1 VEREIIAV
9 AAEIFRWLLFQGEG
23 DEKKVLWEIISSS
36 SEGYVKTNSF
46 LKTVAI
52 KKGRICM
59 KHIKRSV
66 SLVILCTIV
75 LVFCGVFAAQAQMV
89 LKLSEI
95 HAKGYPT
102 ELADEEFARLVEL
115 YTKGQIK
122 VDVFPG
128 GQISG
133 DEKVVIEQVKI
144 GAIAIAR
151 VSSGALGSFNAQLN
165 VFALPFI
172 FESKAHMWS
181 FLNGAAGQKM
191 LADLAPSGFV
201 GLCWYD
207 GGARSFYAN
216 YPLNTIN
223 DLKGK
228 KFRVMPNAILVKMV
242 EAMGASAVPMG
253 AGQVFSAIQ
262 TGVIDGAE
270 NNAPS
275 LISFNHYQVA
285 KYYMLDEHLRLPEVL
300 FMSKMVW
307 DKLSKDQQAAIR
319 KAAVETVDFQRKKWD
334 AYEVEALN
342 KIKAEGQIIVEV
354 KDKTPFKNAVKQLLA
369 EESPNFAETLK
380 AIDAA
385 RPKK

>member
-1 VEREIIAV
+1 V
-9 AAEIFRWLLFQGEG
+9 
-23 DEKKVLWEIISSS
+23 
-36 SEGYVKTNSF
+36 T
-46 LKTVAI
+46 T
-52 KKGRICM
+52 
-59 KHIKRSV
+59 KR
-66 SLVILCTIV
+66 
-75 LVFCGVFAAQAQMV
+75 LVFLAVVLMGAVVFSGGLFAADAQIV

-95 HAKGYPT
+95 HPQGYPT
-102 ELADEEFARLVEL
+102 ELADEEFARLVNV
-115 YTKGQIK
+115 YTNGQIK
-122 VDVFPG
+122 IDVFPG

-144 GAIAIAR
+144 GAIPIAR

-165 VFALPFI
+165 VFALPFL
-172 FESKAHMWS
+172 FDSKDHMWA
-181 FLNGAAGQKM
+181 FLNSAPGQKM

-216 YPLNTIN
+216 YPLNRIE

-228 KFRVMPNAILVKMV
+228 KFRVLPNPLLVKMV
-242 EAMGASAVPMG
+242 EAMGASAVPMA

-300 FMSKMVW
+300 FMNKGAW
-307 DKLSKDQQAAIR
+307 DRLSAADKAAFR
-319 KAAVETVDFQRKKWD
+319 KAAAETVAFQRQKWD
-334 AYEVEALN
+334 AYVIEATN
-342 KIKAEGQIIVEV
+342 KIKAEGEIIVPV
-354 KDKTPFKNAVKQLLA
+354 PDKSSFKNAVKQLVA
-369 EESPNFAETLK
+369 DESPKFAETIK

>member
-1 VEREIIAV
+1 
-9 AAEIFRWLLFQGEG
+9 
-23 DEKKVLWEIISSS
+23 
-36 SEGYVKTNSF
+36 
-46 LKTVAI
+46 
-52 KKGRICM
+52 M
-59 KHIKRSV
+59 KHVKRSV
-66 SLVILCTIV
+66 LVIIGMIAIT
-75 LVFCGVFAAQAQMV
+75 FCFGFVAVGFAAPDQMV

-102 ELADEEFARLVEL
+102 ELADEEFARLVEI

-144 GAIAIAR
+144 GAVAIAR

-165 VFALPFI
+165 VFALPFL
-172 FESKAHMWS
+172 FDSKAHMWS

-216 YPLNTIN
+216 YPLNTIS

-300 FMSKMVW
+300 FMSKIVW
-307 DKLSKDQQAAIR
+307 DKLSRDQQAALR

-334 AYEVEALN
+334 AYEIEAMN
-342 KIKAEGQIIVEV
+342 KIKAEGQIVVEV

-369 EESPNFAETLK
+369 DESPKFAETLK

-385 RPKK
+385 RPKR

>member
-1 VEREIIAV
+1 MK
-9 AAEIFRWLLFQGEG
+9 Q
-23 DEKKVLWEIISSS
+23 
-36 SEGYVKTNSF
+36 
-46 LKTVAI
+46 LK
-52 KKGRICM
+52 
-59 KHIKRSV
+59 HSV
-66 SLVILCTIV
+66 SFVFLCAIILLLCV
-75 LVFCGVFAAQAQMV
+75 AVAAQAQMV

-102 ELADEEFARLVEL
+102 ELADEEFARLVNL

-172 FESKAHMWS
+172 FDSKAHMWA

-216 YPLNTIN
+216 YPLNTIA

-270 NNAPS
+270 NNPPS

-300 FMSKMVW
+300 FMSKIVW
-307 DKLSKDQQAAIR
+307 EKLSKDQQAALR

-334 AYEVEALN
+334 AYEIEALN
-342 KIKAEGQIIVEV
+342 KIKAEGQIVVEV
-354 KDKTPFKNAVKQLLA
+354 KDPTPFKNAVKQLLA
-369 EESPNFAETLK
+369 DESPKFAETLK
-380 AIDAA
+380 AINAA

>member
-1 VEREIIAV
+1 MKN
-9 AAEIFRWLLFQGEG
+9 FRCSVPL
-23 DEKKVLWEIISSS
+23 V
-36 SEGYVKTNSF
+36 T
-46 LKTVAI
+46 
-52 KKGRICM
+52 ICA
-59 KHIKRSV
+59 
-66 SLVILCTIV
+66 IV
-75 LVFCGVFAAQAQMV
+75 LVFCFGFAAQAEMV

-95 HAKGYPT
+95 HGKGYPT
-102 ELADEEFARLVEL
+102 ELADEEFARLVNL
-115 YTKGQIK
+115 YTKGEIK

-133 DEKVVIEQVKI
+133 DERVVIEQVKI

-151 VSSGALGSFNAQLN
+151 VSSGALGSFNPQLN
-165 VFALPFI
+165 VFALPYLFDSN
-172 FESKAHMWS
+172 EHMWA

-216 YPLNTIN
+216 YPLNSIA

-228 KFRVMPNAILVKMV
+228 KFRVQANQLMIKMV
-242 EAMGASAVPMG
+242 EAMGASAVAIA

-300 FMSKMVW
+300 FMSKIVW

-319 KAAVETVDFQRKKWD
+319 KAAAESVDFQRKKWD
-334 AYEVEALN
+334 AYEIEALN
-342 KIKAEGQIIVEV
+342 KIKAEGEIVVEV
-354 KDKTPFKNAVKQLLA
+354 KDKTPFKNAVKQLVA
-369 EESPNFAETLK
+369 EESPKYAETLK
-380 AIDAA
+380 AIEAA

>member
-1 VEREIIAV
+1 MNLKRILITLLVLAV
-9 AAEIFRWLLFQGEG
+9 ALSG
-23 DEKKVLWEIISSS
+23 
-36 SEGYVKTNSF
+36 
-46 LKTVAI
+46 TVAQ
-52 KKGRICM
+52 
-59 KHIKRSV
+59 
-66 SLVILCTIV
+66 T
-75 LVFCGVFAAQAQMV
+75 V
-89 LKLSEI
+89 LKLAEI
-95 HAKGYPT
+95 HPQGYPT
-102 ELADEEFARLVEL
+102 ELADEEFARLVNL
-115 YTKGQIK
+115 YTNGKFKLDIY
-122 VDVFPG
+122 PG

-144 GAIAIAR
+144 GAIQIAR

-165 VFALPFI
+165 VFSLPYLFD
-172 FESKAHMWS
+172 SADHMWN
-181 FLNGAAGQKM
+181 FLLSPAGDKM

-216 YPLNTIN
+216 YPLNTIA
-223 DLKGK
+223 DLKGH
-228 KFRVMPNAILVKMV
+228 KFRVMPNNLLVKMV

-253 AGQVFSAIQ
+253 AGQVFSAVQ

-300 FMSKMVW
+300 FMNKASW
-307 DKLSKDQQAAIR
+307 DKLSAADQAAFR
-319 KAAVETVDFQRKKWD
+319 KAAKETIAFQRAKWD
-334 AYEVEALN
+334 AYVIEATK
-342 KIKAEGQIIVEV
+342 KIVAEGEIIVQV
-354 KDKTPFKNAVKQLLA
+354 PDKTPFKNAVKQLVA
-369 EESPNFAETLK
+369 TESPAFADTIK

>member
-1 VEREIIAV
+1 MKN
-9 AAEIFRWLLFQGEG
+9 FRCSVPL
-23 DEKKVLWEIISSS
+23 V
-36 SEGYVKTNSF
+36 T
-46 LKTVAI
+46 
-52 KKGRICM
+52 ICA
-59 KHIKRSV
+59 
-66 SLVILCTIV
+66 IV
-75 LVFCGVFAAQAQMV
+75 LVFCFGFAAQAEMV

-95 HAKGYPT
+95 HGKGYPT
-102 ELADEEFARLVEL
+102 ELADEEFARLVNL
-115 YTKGQIK
+115 YTKGEIK

-133 DEKVVIEQVKI
+133 DERVVIEQVKI

-151 VSSGALGSFNAQLN
+151 VSSGALGSFNPQLN
-165 VFALPFI
+165 VFALPYLFD
-172 FESKAHMWS
+172 SNDHMWA

-216 YPLNTIN
+216 YPLNSIA

-228 KFRVMPNAILVKMV
+228 KFRVQANQLMIKMV
-242 EAMGASAVPMG
+242 EAMGASAVAIA

-300 FMSKMVW
+300 FMSKIVW

-334 AYEVEALN
+334 AYEIEALN
-342 KIKAEGQIIVEV
+342 KIKAEGEIVVEI
-354 KDKTPFKNAVKQLLA
+354 KDKTPFKNAVKQLVA
-369 EESPNFAETLK
+369 EESPKYAETLK
-380 AIDAA
+380 AIEVA

>member
-1 VEREIIAV
+1 MKNFKCSVPLITICAIV
-9 AAEIFRWLLFQGEG
+9 LLFC
-23 DEKKVLWEIISSS
+23 
-36 SEGYVKTNSF
+36 F
-46 LKTVAI
+46 
-52 KKGRICM
+52 
-59 KHIKRSV
+59 
-66 SLVILCTIV
+66 
-75 LVFCGVFAAQAQMV
+75 GVAAQAEMV

-95 HAKGYPT
+95 HGKGYPT
-102 ELADEEFARLVEL
+102 ELADEEFARLVNV
-115 YTKGQIK
+115 YTKGEIK

-172 FESKAHMWS
+172 FDSKEHMWA
-181 FLNGAAGQKM
+181 FLNGATGQKM

-300 FMSKMVW
+300 FMSKIVW

-342 KIKAEGQIIVEV
+342 KIKAEGEIVVEI
-354 KDKTPFKNAVKQLLA
+354 KDKTPFKDSVKKLLA
-369 EESPNFAETLK
+369 EESPKFAETLK
-380 AIDAA
+380 AIEAA
-385 RPKK
+385 KPKK

>member
-1 VEREIIAV
+1 MNMKRLVFLAVVLMAAV
-9 AAEIFRWLLFQGEG
+9 AFSGGL
-23 DEKKVLWEIISSS
+23 S
-36 SEGYVKTNSF
+36 
-46 LKTVAI
+46 
-52 KKGRICM
+52 
-59 KHIKRSV
+59 
-66 SLVILCTIV
+66 
-75 LVFCGVFAAQAQMV
+75 AADAQIV

-95 HAKGYPT
+95 HPQGYPT
-102 ELADEEFARLVEL
+102 ELADEEFARLVNV
-115 YTKGQIK
+115 YTNGQIK
-122 VDVFPG
+122 IDVFPG

-144 GAIAIAR
+144 GAIPIAR

-165 VFALPFI
+165 VFALPFL
-172 FESKAHMWS
+172 FDSKDHMWA
-181 FLNGAAGQKM
+181 FLNSPAGQKM
-191 LADLAPSGFV
+191 LADLAPSGFI

-216 YPLNTIN
+216 YPISRIE
-223 DLKGK
+223 DLRNK
-228 KFRVMPNAILVKMV
+228 KYRVMSNPLLVKMV
-242 EAMGASAVPMG
+242 EAMGASAVPMA

-307 DKLSKDQQAAIR
+307 DRLSKDHQAALR
-319 KAAVETVDFQRKKWD
+319 KAAAETVTYQRTKWD

-342 KIKAEGQIIVEV
+342 KIIAEGEIVV
-354 KDKTPFKNAVKQLLA
+354 PIKDLSPFKNAVKGLVA
-369 EESPNFAETLK
+369 AESPKYAETLK

>member
-1 VEREIIAV
+1 MKN
-9 AAEIFRWLLFQGEG
+9 FRCSMPL
-23 DEKKVLWEIISSS
+23 
-36 SEGYVKTNSF
+36 
-46 LKTVAI
+46 
-52 KKGRICM
+52 
-59 KHIKRSV
+59 V
-66 SLVILCTIV
+66 SMCAIV
-75 LVFCGVFAAQAQMV
+75 LVFCFGVVAQAEMV

-95 HAKGYPT
+95 HPKGYPT
-102 ELADEEFARLVEL
+102 ELADEEFARLVNV
-115 YTKGQIK
+115 YTKGEIK

-144 GAIAIAR
+144 GAIGIAR

-165 VFALPFI
+165 VFALPFL
-172 FESKAHMWS
+172 FDSKEHMWA
-181 FLNGAAGQKM
+181 FLNSATGEKM

-216 YPLNTIN
+216 YPILKFE

-228 KFRVMPNAILVKMV
+228 KYRVMPNPLLPKMV
-242 EAMGASAVPMG
+242 EAMGASAVPMA

-285 KYYMLDEHLRLPEVL
+285 KWYLLDEHLRLPEVL
-300 FMSKMVW
+300 FMSKIVW
-307 DKLSKDQQAAIR
+307 DKLSKDQQAALR
-319 KAAVETVDFQRKKWD
+319 KAAAETVAYQRQKWD
-334 AYEVEALN
+334 AYEIEALE
-342 KIKAEGQIIVEV
+342 KIKAGGVTV
-354 KDKTPFKNAVKQLLA
+354 TPVTDFTPYKNAVKQLVA
-369 EESPNFAETLK
+369 EESPKFADTIK
-380 AIDAA
+380 AIDAV